1 MDMASNGPEI
11 KNVSFREIVN
21 MPSTTYATFGIYRY
35 PAKFIP
41 QVISYI
47 FDKYSQPGMSV
58 FDPFAGSGTVGIV
71 AKLHGNSYELW
82 DLNPM
87 LKTLHAVAT
96 MEPVE
101 NINLGQIWSKMV
113 SSKER
118 FIPDWSNLE
127 YWYPKEFLPFLYKV
141 WGYYH
146 SLREGPNKLLLT
158 IPLLKISR
166 YFSYDDSQRQKLSR
180 SERSQSKIKNLE
192 SSDWKLKFKQ
202 MFEKEANKITK
213 ALLEYK
219 ALSPKNTKSTIL
231 GGVDS
236 FTEKL
241 KQKHDLLITS
251 PPYLQSQEYLRQA
264 KLDLFWLGYKEQKI
278 KDLSRF
284 EMPYRKTKPYEILSK
299 TYSECRNKIKEDHI
313 RSVYDRY
320 FWGVLNTFTR
330 LQGDISKY
338 MFIFVGRASVRG
350 QSIPLDTIFIEH
362 LTHFGW
368 KHEATL
374 IDRIVSRRLFSYKVN
389 PATNMGDARTKTENL
404 VILRKT

>member
-158 IPLLKISR
+158 I
-166 YFSYDDSQRQKLSR
+166 LSINVA
-180 SERSQSKIKNLE
+180 SC
-192 SSDWKLKFKQ
+192 FH
-202 MFEKEANKITK
+202 
-213 ALLEYK
+213 
-219 ALSPKNTKSTIL
+219 PKCVK
-231 GGVDS
+231 
-236 FTEKL
+236 
-241 KQKHDLLITS
+241 
-251 PPYLQSQEYLRQA
+251 
-264 KLDLFWLGYKEQKI
+264 
-278 KDLSRF
+278 
-284 EMPYRKTKPYEILSK
+284 
-299 TYSECRNKIKEDHI
+299 C
-313 RSVYDRY
+313 
-320 FWGVLNTFTR
+320 
-330 LQGDISKY
+330 
-338 MFIFVGRASVRG
+338 
-350 QSIPLDTIFIEH
+350 SIN
-362 LTHFGW
+362 
-368 KHEATL
+368 
-374 IDRIVSRRLFSYKVN
+374 IVSNGIDWPL
-389 PATNMGDARTKTENL
+389 TLARPTKINIYLEISPCNL
-404 VILRKT
+404 VNVFNTPQKYLS